1 MSTRRFRLC
10 LVKNQERRKRKH
22 LLLVVSIPRHRIHV
36 VGMVVCDERVPKHES
51 PEPSLAASLPVSF
64 PLSVFKDLKTSSS
77 NELGRRLQ
85 MLSFPPSWV
94 IASLIPLTLCKMQV
108 QDVMKPIVLMSVV
121 VKDEMVWAVRI
132 LNSTFDINNFPMV
145 NNIPPKL
152 FSVSDVLNLVNVLDL
167 SKFCIGNPDFSMV
180 EHWHQKR
187 YSYNGTL
194 HACKSM

>member
-1 MSTRRFRLC
+1 ML
-10 LVKNQERRKRKH
+10 
-22 LLLVVSIPRHRIHV
+22 
-36 VGMVVCDERVPKHES
+36 VCDERVPKHES
-51 PEPSLAASLPVSF
+51 PEPSLPASLPVSF

-94 IASLIPLTLCKMQV
+94 ITSLIPLTLCKMQV

-132 LNSTFDINNFPMV
+132 LNSTIDVNNFPMV

-152 FSVSDVLNLVNVLDL
+152 FSVSDVLNLV
-167 SKFCIGNPDFSMV
+167 FCIGFIASC
-180 EHWHQKR
+180 
-187 YSYNGTL
+187 T
-194 HACKSM
+194 

>member
-10 LVKNQERRKRKH
+10 PVKNQERRKRQQ
-22 LLLVVSIPRHRIHV
+22 LSLVVSIPRHRIHV
-36 VGMVVCDERVPKHES
+36 VGMVVCDERVLPKHES
-51 PEPSLAASLPVSF
+51 PEPSLPASLPVSF

-132 LNSTFDINNFPMV
+132 LNSTFDVNNFP
-145 NNIPPKL
+145 IW
-152 FSVSDVLNLVNVLDL
+152 S
-167 SKFCIGNPDFSMV
+167 I
-180 EHWHQKR
+180 
-187 YSYNGTL
+187 TL
-194 HACKSM
+194 HPSYSQYLMF